1 MDNVDVIVALIGLA
15 GVVFSA
21 VATII
26 AAKIATHVAKSEKD
40 VLERAQRRAE
50 ESRLSMDLMYASC
63 ALSVICAK
71 KLTNQHT
78 NGDVEE
84 AMTSA
89 VSAQAAYRDFCNKQV
104 AKELS
109 KV

>member
-1 MDNVDVIVALIGLA
+1 MSIEVIVALLGLA
-15 GVVFSA
+15 GVIFSS

-26 AAKIATHVAKSEKD
+26 SAKIATQVAKSEK
-40 VLERAQRRAE
+40 EAIKRADRRAE

-63 ALSVICAK
+63 ALSVVCAK

-84 AMTSA
+84 AMNEA
-89 VSAQAAYRDFCNKQV
+89 VSAQAAYRNFCNKQV

-109 KV
+109 EI